1 MITKCNQLCED
12 NTIHDNNFKFSPEY
26 VCKCDK
32 GYDLTNDG
40 KTCLRDRT
48 SNCKE
53 KNCGDRGYCAGDKC
67 VCKQTYTMIDGK
79 CEIDQNWCDSNCRG
93 KCIEL
98 NNQVVCNCN
107 SPKYKLNKN
116 TGLCDA
122 INLCDN
128 NEVGRKQCDN
138 QRAYCL
144 ETDDD
149 KGYRCQ
155 CPEGQVL
162 DTDKCRDLCDITLN
176 KVKCESNNGK
186 CVYDKTQDSNFR
198 CDCNPGFYFNE
209 SEQTC
214 VMARFTTKTKIQFK
228 NFNQNRPIFPKNLYY
243 ELTVHENRSDRNSL
257 NNFNERSFVT
267 GDILRNFTL
276 SLKNFLK
283 VKSLISVSLIYCN
296 KNDNDIATKEDF
308 DYECQITIQMND
320 EYNQMMKELQNIGNC
335 DDEKYQSSDGK
346 YCYLPPHTLIARKK
360 PIFVNLDVRN
370 QRNRNSFN

>member
-1 MITKCNQLCED
+1 
-12 NTIHDNNFKFSPEY
+12 
-26 VCKCDK
+26 
-32 GYDLTNDG
+32 
-40 KTCLRDRT
+40 
-48 SNCKE
+48 
-53 KNCGDRGYCAGDKC
+53 
-67 VCKQTYTMIDGK
+67 
-79 CEIDQNWCDSNCRG
+79 
-93 KCIEL
+93 
-98 NNQVVCNCN
+98 
-107 SPKYKLNKN
+107 
-116 TGLCDA
+116 
-122 INLCDN
+122 
-128 NEVGRKQCDN
+128 
-138 QRAYCL
+138 
-144 ETDDD
+144 
-149 KGYRCQ
+149 
-155 CPEGQVL
+155 
-162 DTDKCRDLCDITLN
+162 
-176 KVKCESNNGK
+176 
-186 CVYDKTQDSNFR
+186 
-198 CDCNPGFYFNE
+198 
-209 SEQTC
+209 
-214 VMARFTTKTKIQFK
+214 MARFTTKTKIQFK